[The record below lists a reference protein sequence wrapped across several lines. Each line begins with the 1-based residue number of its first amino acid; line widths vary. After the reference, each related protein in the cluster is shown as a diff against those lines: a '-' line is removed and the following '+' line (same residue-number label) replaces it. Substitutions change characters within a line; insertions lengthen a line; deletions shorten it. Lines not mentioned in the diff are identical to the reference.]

1 MEVDQDELEEAIVCS
16 VTKPIEK
23 EKDVEQEIIRK
34 FGEIGVAVKEMKTFS
49 DYRGNFDKSRVI
61 VSPVNLKSIWGRRL
75 GLNNCSV
82 NIITYRGYF
91 INWMIIFP

>member
-34 FGEIGVAVKEMKTFS
+34 FGEICVTVEEMKTFS
-49 DYRGNFDKSRVI
+49 DNRGYFDKCRVK
-61 VSPVNLKSIWGRRL
+61 VSSVNLKSIWEDSL
-75 GLNNCSV
+75 SLTNV
-82 NIITYRGYF
+82 L
-91 INWMIIFP
+91 